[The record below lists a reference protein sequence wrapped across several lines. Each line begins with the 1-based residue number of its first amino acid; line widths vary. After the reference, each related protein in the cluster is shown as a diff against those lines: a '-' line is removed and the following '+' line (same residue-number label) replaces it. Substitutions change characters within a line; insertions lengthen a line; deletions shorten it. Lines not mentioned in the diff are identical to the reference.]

1 MGSLQNPQEER
12 AGVSTRAAE
21 RKRRRREDET
31 SPERERRQIGSRERM
46 RTFRARIRGEPEA
59 AEMAVREAGR
69 LRRRRAEERDAER
82 TGRRRV
88 QWEHGRSI
96 GQNVASMSRPETVQ
110 ENYLGLMNK
119 ECEFCHALFFE
130 SEVGR
135 DPHRINV
142 CCNYGTVQLSD
153 TFGDY
158 PEILQQLFTTDS
170 ERAKNFRDN
179 IRRFNSALAMASMGA
194 QLDIPVGR
202 GPYCF
207 RVHGQVY
214 HLAGPLHP
222 APGQRPAYG
231 QIYILDSEQAAE
243 ERLNNLS
250 NANCDRQVMTELGSL
265 FACIN
270 PFAGAYKMMAEVE
283 RDEEEKA
290 ALEGRPVTRI
300 KMIFD
305 TSLNTDQRR
314 YNIPTSNEVAV
325 IYVGEDDDIPATRS
339 LAVHPRSGDY
349 ETSATSTES
358 ATP

>member
-153 TFGDY
+153 TFGDTPKSFSSCLPPTPNVQRTSVITY
-158 PEILQQLFTTDS
+158 GGLIRLWRWLPWERNWIFQLAEVPIAFEFMVRYITWRALFT
-170 ERAKNFRDN
+170 
-179 IRRFNSALAMASMGA
+179 
-194 QLDIPVGR
+194 Q
-202 GPYCF
+202 
-207 RVHGQVY
+207 
-214 HLAGPLHP
+214 
-222 APGQRPAYG
+222 
-231 QIYILDSEQAAE
+231 
-243 ERLNNLS
+243 
-250 NANCDRQVMTELGSL
+250 RQVNAQRTDRFTSSTVNKLR
-265 FACIN
+265 
-270 PFAGAYKMMAEVE
+270 K
-283 RDEEEKA
+283 RD
-290 ALEGRPVTRI
+290 
-300 KMIFD
+300 
-305 TSLNTDQRR
+305 
-314 YNIPTSNEVAV
+314 
-325 IYVGEDDDIPATRS
+325 
-339 LAVHPRSGDY
+339 
-349 ETSATSTES
+349 STI
-358 ATP
+358 